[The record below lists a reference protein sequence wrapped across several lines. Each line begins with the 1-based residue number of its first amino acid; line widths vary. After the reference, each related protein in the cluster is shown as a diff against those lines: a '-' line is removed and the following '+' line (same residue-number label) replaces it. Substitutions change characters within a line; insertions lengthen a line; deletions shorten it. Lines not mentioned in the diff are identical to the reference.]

1 MTQVLNLVVVGL
13 AFGAVYALLS
23 IGLVLIY
30 RVSRVVNLAHSG
42 IGVFATYVFWFVFLE
57 AWGLPVGVAFVLTLG
72 VGAALGALVERVAV
86 TPVRPDGPLVTLI
99 MTIGVL
105 LLLTDATVQLWGSNN
120 PNIPSIFPNRT
131 IGFGSTGVTVHQ
143 LGIAGFVVVLGTV
156 LTVVLNRT
164 RAGLAIKAIAADPGA
179 ARIVG
184 LPVRRVVTLVWA
196 AAGATAAL
204 AGMLFVH
211 LNALDP
217 ISLTFVLVA
226 SLVATVV
233 GGFVSLPRAVLA
245 SLVLGVVFALAQG
258 LIATAGAANL
268 FVFGLL
274 LAALFATNRRD
285 GASAHVQEV

>member
-1 MTQVLNLVVVGL
+1 MTQFLNLVIVGL

-42 IGVFATYVFWFVFLE
+42 VGVFSTYVFWFVFIE
-57 AWGLPVGVAFVLTLG
+57 QWGLPVGLAFVLTLG
-72 VGAALGALVERVAV
+72 VGAVLGALVERLAV
-86 TPVRPDGPLVTLI
+86 TPVRGDGPLVTLI

-105 LLLTDATVQLWGSNN
+105 LLLTDATVQIWGSNN
-120 PNIPSIFPNRT
+120 PGIPSIFPSRT
-131 IGFGSTGVTVHQ
+131 IGLGSTGVTVHQ
-143 LGIAGFVVVLGTV
+143 LGIAGFVVVLSTV
-156 LTVVLNRT
+156 LTITLNRT

-196 AAGATAAL
+196 VAGATAAL

-226 SLVATVV
+226 ALVSTVV
-233 GGFVSLPRAVLA
+233 GGFVSFPRAVAA

-258 LIATAGAANL
+258 YVATAGAANV
-268 FVFGLL
+268 FVFALLL
-274 LAALFATNRRD
+274 LALLATNRRA
-285 GASAHVQEV
+285 GASLQVAEV

>member
-1 MTQVLNLVVVGL
+1 MTQLANLVIVGL

-42 IGVFATYVFWFVFLE
+42 IGVFSTYVFWFVFLE
-57 AWGLPVGVAFVLTLG
+57 GWDLPVGVAFVLTLL
-72 VGAALGALVERVAV
+72 VGAALGALVERLAV
-86 TPVRPDGPLVTLI
+86 TPVRGDGPLVTLI

-105 LLLTDATVQLWGSNN
+105 LLLTDATIQIWGPNN
-120 PNIPSIFPNRT
+120 PGIPSIFPSRT
-131 IGFGSTGVTVHQ
+131 IELGSTGVTVHQ
-143 LGIAGFVVVLGTV
+143 LGIMGFVIVLSAV
-156 LTVVLNRT
+156 LTIVLNRT
-164 RAGLAIKAIAADPGA
+164 RTGLAIRAIAADPGA

-184 LPVRRVVTLVWA
+184 LPVRRVVTVVWA
-196 AAGATAAL
+196 VAGATAAL

-233 GGFVSLPRAVLA
+233 GGFVSLPRAVAA
-245 SLVLGVVFALAQG
+245 SLVLGIVFSLAQG
-258 LIATAGAANL
+258 YISTAGAANV
-268 FVFGLL
+268 FVFALL
-274 LAALFATNRRD
+274 LAALFATNRQG
-285 GASAHVQEV
+285 GANLHVSEV

>member
-1 MTQVLNLVVVGL
+1 MTQLANLVIVGL

-57 AWGLPVGVAFVLTLG
+57 GWQLPVGVAFVLTLL
-72 VGAALGALVERVAV
+72 VGAALGALVERLAV
-86 TPVRPDGPLVTLI
+86 TPVRGDGPLVTLI

-105 LLLTDATVQLWGSNN
+105 LLLTDSTVQIWGSNN
-120 PNIPSIFPNRT
+120 PGIPSIFPSRT
-131 IGFGSTGVTVHQ
+131 IELGSTGVTIHQ
-143 LGIAGFVVVLGTV
+143 LGIMGFVLVISTV
-156 LTVVLNRT
+156 LTLVLNRT

-226 SLVATVV
+226 ALVSTVV
-233 GGFVSLPRAVLA
+233 GGFVSFPRAVVA
-245 SLVLGVVFALAQG
+245 SLVLGVVFSLAQG
-258 LIATAGAANL
+258 YISTAGAANV

-274 LAALFATNRRD
+274 LAALLATNRQA
-285 GASAHVQEV
+285 GANLHVSEV

>member
-1 MTQVLNLVVVGL
+1 MTQLVNLVIVGL

-42 IGVFATYVFWFVFLE
+42 IGIFSTYVFWFVFLE
-57 AWGLPVGVAFVLTLG
+57 GWNLPVGLAFGLTLVVGG
-72 VGAALGALVERVAV
+72 VLGALVERVAV
-86 TPVRPDGPLVTLI
+86 TPVRGDGPLVTLI

-105 LLLTDATVQLWGSNN
+105 LLLTDSTVQIWGSNN
-120 PNIPSIFPNRT
+120 PGIPSVFPNRT
-131 IGFGSTGVTVHQ
+131 IELGSTGVTVHQ
-143 LGIAGFVVVLGTV
+143 LGIIGVVLILSTA
-156 LTVVLNRT
+156 LTLVLNRT
-164 RAGLAIKAIAADPGA
+164 RAGLAIRAIAADPGA

-184 LPVRRVVTLVWA
+184 LPVGRVVTLVWA

-226 SLVATVV
+226 SLVSTVV
-233 GGFVSLPRAVLA
+233 GGFVSFPRAVAA
-245 SLVLGVVFALAQG
+245 SLLLGVVFSLAQG
-258 LIATAGAANL
+258 YISTAGAANV

-274 LAALFATNRRD
+274 LVALLAQNRRA
-285 GASAHVQEV
+285 GADLHVSEV